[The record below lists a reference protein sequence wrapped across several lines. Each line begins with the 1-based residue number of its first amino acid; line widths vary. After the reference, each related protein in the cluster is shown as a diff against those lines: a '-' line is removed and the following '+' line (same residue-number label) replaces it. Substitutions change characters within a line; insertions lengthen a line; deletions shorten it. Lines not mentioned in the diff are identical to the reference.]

1 MFFFWMNKLKYD
13 CWGYGLFLLKKQGGL
28 VIYKFTGFSLRT
40 KTKTKVGVIK
50 ALVRDTYSGMGWI

>member
-1 MFFFWMNKLKYD
+1 
-13 CWGYGLFLLKKQGGL
+13 LLGIWFILVKKQGGL

-40 KTKTKVGVIK
+40 KTKVEVIK